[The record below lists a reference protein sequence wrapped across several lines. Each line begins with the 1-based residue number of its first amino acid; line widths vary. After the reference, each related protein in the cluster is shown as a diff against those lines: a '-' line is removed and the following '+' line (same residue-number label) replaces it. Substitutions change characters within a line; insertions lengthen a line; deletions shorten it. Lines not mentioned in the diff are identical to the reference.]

1 MTLTP
6 PGAVTNSGARA
17 FTNQLGQIALINYN
31 RNASS
36 YSEFAFN
43 GICLSKISP
52 TGPNL
57 KGKWKVAKTKS
68 CGCGCS

>member
-6 PGAVTNSGARA
+6 PGAVSNSGARA

-31 RNASS
+31 RNESS

-43 GICLSKISP
+43 GICLAAISP
-52 TGPNL
+52 RGPNL
-57 KGKWKVAKTKS
+57 KGKWKKAKS